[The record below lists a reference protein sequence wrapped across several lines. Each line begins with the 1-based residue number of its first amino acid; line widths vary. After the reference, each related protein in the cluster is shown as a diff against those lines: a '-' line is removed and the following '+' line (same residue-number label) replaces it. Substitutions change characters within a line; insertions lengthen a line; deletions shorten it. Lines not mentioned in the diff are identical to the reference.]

1 MRIPL
6 ISALP
11 RGSTGHA
18 VGMGVALIVLGPLA
32 SFLGILIALTNQAVL
47 FGDGGI
53 TAIGAN
59 CFKMAVAA
67 VIPGATWRGG
77 LALSV
82 TYKLQSWS

>member
-47 FGDGGI
+47 FG
-53 TAIGAN
+53 
-59 CFKMAVAA
+59 AA
-67 VIPGATWRGG
+67 G
-77 LALSV
+77 LRCL
-82 TYKLQSWS
+82 